1 MAKNSQ
7 VRPDRK
13 RKTPA
18 VTTWFEIGIP
28 AHAERVDL
36 VTGALAEL
44 GVSGTEV
51 REPRPGAAEVVFYVE
66 AASAAQARKAAD
78 TLVSRLPALEN
89 LDVEV
94 RAGVTSDVWTENWRQ
109 HFSPVR
115 IGRNLTIV
123 PPWENAVDANRVT
136 IVVNPGGA
144 FGTGR
149 HETTWL
155 CLEALEDFVRP
166 GLRVAD
172 VGCGSGILAI
182 AAAKLG
188 ATSVMATDTDP
199 AAVDATREN
208 AEANR
213 VGDRIETLL
222 ASTPPAS
229 TAPFDVIVANIYSDT
244 LVAISKDLATLTA
257 PQGIIV
263 LSGIETTRSAEVEA
277 AFVAC
282 GFALDEKRVRGEWAA
297 LVFGRSR
304 A

>member
-1 MAKNSQ
+1 MAKNSE
-7 VRPDRK
+7 PK
-13 RKTPA
+13 P

-36 VTGALAEL
+36 VTGSLAAL
-44 GVSGTEV
+44 GVTGTEV

-66 AASAAQARKAAD
+66 AESVAAARKCAAA
-78 TLVSRLPALEN
+78 LIAKIPALEN
-89 LDVEV
+89 VDVKV
-94 RAGVTSDVWTENWRQ
+94 RGGITSDVWTENWRL
-109 HFSPVR
+109 HFAPMR

-123 PPWENAVDANRVT
+123 PPWENAADSDRVT

-166 GLRVAD
+166 GMRVAD

-188 ATSVMATDTDP
+188 ATSVVATDTDP

-208 AEANR
+208 AEANAVADR
-213 VGDRIETLL
+213 VDTLL
-222 ASTPPAS
+222 ASTPPARAAS
-229 TAPFDVIVANIYSDT
+229 FDVIVANIYSDT
-244 LVAISKDLATLTA
+244 LVAISKDLATLAA

-277 AFVAC
+277 AFVAR

>member
-1 MAKNSQ
+1 MAKN
-7 VRPDRK
+7 PEPK
-13 RKTPA
+13 PKTTT

-44 GVSGTEV
+44 GVTGTEV

-66 AASAAQARKAAD
+66 AASAAAARKAAAA
-78 TLVSRLPALEN
+78 LIARMPLLEN
-89 LDVEV
+89 ADLEV
-94 RAGVTSDVWTENWRQ
+94 RGGITSDVWTENWRQ
-109 HFSPVR
+109 HFAPVR

-123 PPWENAVDANRVT
+123 PPWENAADSDRVT

-155 CLEALEDFVRP
+155 CLEALEDFVRC
-166 GLRVAD
+166 GMRVAD

-188 ATSVMATDTDP
+188 ATSVVATDTDP

-208 AEANR
+208 AEANA
-213 VGDRIETLL
+213 VDDRIETLL
-222 ASTPPAS
+222 ASTPPAP
-229 TAPFDVIVANIYSDT
+229 TASFDVIVANIYSDT

-257 PQGIIV
+257 ARGIIV

-277 AFVAC
+277 AFVTH